1 MKKLLTLTLLV
12 MAAMLFALTLNCGD
26 DDDDDDDDD
35 MTLNFD
41 PEDFQTTVDN
51 EYFPLTP
58 GTVKTFEGDD
68 GEDDLKVV
76 TTVLAETENVAGVD
90 CTVLKEE
97 EWEDGELVEVS
108 LNWFAQEKST
118 GDVYYFGEAVD
129 EYEDGEI
136 EGHPGAWRVGD
147 NADAPGMIFP
157 GDPQLGDTFNP
168 EAAPD
173 EAEESAEITETGMD
187 YTTPYG
193 DFTDVIKVEEH
204 DLLEDEVEWKLYAP
218 GVGLISE
225 LYEEGEMPLTEME

>member
-12 MAAMLFALTLNCGD
+12 TAAMLFALTLNCGD

-90 CTVLKEE
+90 CTVLNCTKK
-97 EWEDGELVEVS
+97 
-108 LNWFAQEKST
+108 AKC
-118 GDVYYFGEAVD
+118 
-129 EYEDGEI
+129 
-136 EGHPGAWRVGD
+136 R
-147 NADAPGMIFP
+147 
-157 GDPQLGDTFNP
+157 
-168 EAAPD
+168 
-173 EAEESAEITETGMD
+173 
-187 YTTPYG
+187 
-193 DFTDVIKVEEH
+193 
-204 DLLEDEVEWKLYAP
+204 
-218 GVGLISE
+218 
-225 LYEEGEMPLTEME
+225 